1 MARRVV
7 SSIIALV
14 LLCLVPGTSWG
25 QPGAGDYELPP
36 TVNVRARVL
45 EILSTQPEPGGR
57 DFITERQ
64 LVRVVITSGR
74 FRGRTIEVEHF
85 KSGHPVYDIEVSPG
99 DRVVLLVELD
109 GDELGTAFI
118 ESPQRDPYMMYLA
131 AGLLA
136 VLLAV
141 GGVKGAKAALSLSV
155 MVLVVVYVLL
165 PLLLRGYSP
174 IPLTTVVAAALS
186 ALALLVVS
194 GPNRK
199 TLTAI
204 TGTTGGVLIAG
215 MLAMKAGAAA
225 RLTGLSAEEAQMLM
239 FIPQGIQFDYRGL
252 LFAGIIIGA
261 LGAVMDVGMSVAS
274 AMAEVKRVNP
284 EVTPPAL
291 FRSGMN
297 VGRDVMATMSNTLI
311 LAYTGSAIPL
321 LLLFMAYDTPLI
333 RIANLDLIA
342 TEVVRA
348 LAGSIGLILAIP
360 ITALAGAYLLSWK
373 ASERGGDRIRRIQAG
388 RER

>member
-1 MARRVV
+1 MTEIRH
-7 SSIIALV
+7 ALTA
-14 LLCLVPGTSWG
+14 LAILVFLAVPATA
-25 QPGAGDYELPP
+25 QPGLEDYELPP
-36 TVNVRARVL
+36 TINVRARVL
-45 EILSTQPEPGGR
+45 EILSTQKEPAGQG
-57 DFITERQ
+57 FITERQ
-64 LVRVVITSGR
+64 LVRVEITSGR
-74 FRGRTIEVEHF
+74 FRGRTLDVEHF
-85 KSGHPVYDIEVSPG
+85 KSGHPVYDIDVAAG
-99 DRVVLLVELD
+99 DRVVLLVELE
-109 GDELGTAFI
+109 GDAIGAAFI
-118 ESPQRDPYMMYLA
+118 ESPQRDPYMLYLA
-131 AGLLA
+131 GVFIA
-136 VLLAV
+136 VLVAA
-141 GGVKGAKAALSLSV
+141 GGVKGAKAALSLLLMVV
-155 MVLVVVYVLL
+155 MVIYVLL

-174 IPLTTVVAAALS
+174 IPLTAAVAAVVS
-186 ALALLVVS
+186 ALGLLVVS

-215 MLAMKAGAAA
+215 VLAMKAGMAA

-274 AMAEVKRVNP
+274 AMAEVKRLHP
-284 EVTPPAL
+284 EVTRAAL

-297 VGRDVMATMSNTLI
+297 VGRDVMGTMSNTLI

-373 ASERGGDRIRRIQAG
+373 S
-388 RER
+388 

>member
-1 MARRVV
+1 M
-7 SSIIALV
+7 ALV
-14 LLCLVPGTSWG
+14 MIWLIPGVSWA
-25 QPGAGDYELPP
+25 QPTDYELPP

-45 EILSTQPEPGGR
+45 EILSTQREPGGQG
-57 DFITERQ
+57 FITERQ
-64 LVRVVITSGR
+64 LVRVEITSGR

-85 KSGHPVYDIEVSPG
+85 KSGHPVYDIDVAPG
-99 DRVVLLVELD
+99 DRVVLLVEMD
-109 GDELGTAFI
+109 GEEIGTAFI
-118 ESPQRDPYMMYLA
+118 ESPQRDPYMLYLA
-131 AGLLA
+131 AGFIFILVA
-136 VLLAV
+136 A
-141 GGVKGAKAALSLSV
+141 GGVKGAKAALSL
-155 MVLVVVYVLL
+155 VLIVLIVVKVLL

-174 IPLTTVVAAALS
+174 ILLTTIVAAVVS
-186 ALALLVVS
+186 ALGLVIVS
-194 GPNRK
+194 GPTRK

-215 MLAMKAGAAA
+215 ILAMQAGMAA

-274 AMAEVKRVNP
+274 AMSEVKRLHP
-284 EVTPPAL
+284 EVTPQAL

-297 VGRDVMATMSNTLI
+297 VGRDVMGTMSNTLI

-360 ITALAGAYLLSWK
+360 ITAVAGAYLLSWR
-373 ASERGGDRIRRIQAG
+373 S
-388 RER
+388 

>member
-1 MARRVV
+1 MIWLIPGV
-7 SSIIALV
+7 SWA
-14 LLCLVPGTSWG
+14 
-25 QPGAGDYELPP
+25 QPTDYELPP

-45 EILSTQPEPGGR
+45 EILSTQREPGGQG
-57 DFITERQ
+57 FITERQ
-64 LVRVVITSGR
+64 LVRVEITSGR

-85 KSGHPVYDIEVSPG
+85 KSGHPVYDIDVTPG

-109 GDELGTAFI
+109 GEEIGTAFI
-118 ESPQRDPYMMYLA
+118 ESPQRDPYMLYLA
-131 AGLLA
+131 AAFIFILVA
-136 VLLAV
+136 A
-141 GGVKGAKAALSLSV
+141 GGVKGAKAALSL
-155 MVLVVVYVLL
+155 VLIVLIVVKVLL

-174 IPLTTVVAAALS
+174 ILLTTIIAAVVS
-186 ALALLVVS
+186 ALGLVIVS
-194 GPNRK
+194 GPTRK

-215 MLAMKAGAAA
+215 ILAMQAGMAA

-261 LGAVMDVGMSVAS
+261 LGAVMDVGMSVA
-274 AMAEVKRVNP
+274 
-284 EVTPPAL
+284 L

-297 VGRDVMATMSNTLI
+297 VGRDVMGTMSNTLI

-360 ITALAGAYLLSWK
+360 ITAVAGAYLLSWK
-373 ASERGGDRIRRIQAG
+373 S
-388 RER
+388 